1 MRRTEMNSNDKTL
14 ESKGMIQLSET
25 NSGVECVKKIHVS
38 QLNEFVQVSQPSD
51 KTERNH

>member
-1 MRRTEMNSNDKTL
+1 MNSNDRTL
-14 ESKGMIQLSET
+14 ESKGMIQLLEA
-25 NSGVECVKKIHVS
+25 NLGAECVKKIHVA